1 MHTIIN
7 GSAASVGTN
16 LIRLM
21 IAAAN
26 KIPSANKAQMA
37 WYMNR
42 DVKTVLDIMAMEKA
56 NVQLSVDQ
64 IEGKPVTRFLGM
76 PVRRVDALHNNE
88 ERLV

>member
-1 MHTIIN
+1 
-7 GSAASVGTN
+7 
-16 LIRLM
+16 
-21 IAAAN
+21 
-26 KIPSANKAQMA
+26 
-37 WYMNR
+37 MNR